1 MHKNTFSGKLH
12 SVSLVE
18 SRSFSGPVRNRP
30 PVNLTYSLSPDIL
43 SMILARIF
51 NTLILVLLFYNCLDN
66 CKQQQILHIHFSQTL
81 FPWFW
86 RGFSAIVQFTVWDS
100 ETPETPKTPRLPRLP
115 RLLSYYFSIF
125 LYFRFTTFA
134 NFSNSS
140 DSKVKVKGPNICYI
154 FEKHGIQGCWI

>member
-1 MHKNTFSGKLH
+1 MHKNKFSGKLH

-66 CKQQQILHIHFSQTL
+66 FKQQQILHIHFFLQ
-81 FPWFW
+81 
-86 RGFSAIVQFTVWDS
+86 
-100 ETPETPKTPRLPRLP
+100 
-115 RLLSYYFSIF
+115 YFSCQIQSCNNIASLPSLQQRHSKEPYF
-125 LYFRFTTFA
+125 QLRCFLWMKLYFRR
-134 NFSNSS
+134 
-140 DSKVKVKGPNICYI
+140 NIL
-154 FEKHGIQGCWI
+154 